1 MKKFTI
7 LLFIAIAFEFLTNKA
22 FAQVYTPLKTN
33 SDSVVSSGFAFNSK
47 SKYTKTAFAMKQAK
61 DKKDEEIDEK
71 DNRYSKTYFEKKQ
84 RYSIHTVFDASSDND
99 NARYSIHTMFDA
111 PKKGTG
117 IFSSNPMFCAS
128 QKNNP

>member
-47 SKYTKTAFAMKQAK
+47 SKYTKTAFAMKQA
-61 DKKDEEIDEK
+61 IDEK

-117 IFSSNPMFCAS
+117 IFSSNPMFGAS